1 MFTISYYKTEDT
13 KVMVVTLHAI
23 KQTII
28 LQPGFFYKITGVD
41 RKVISGCNDFNGTIL
56 VDLGFVFPF
65 KSDRKIG

>member
-1 MFTISYYKTEDT
+1 
-13 KVMVVTLHAI
+13 MVVTLLAL

-41 RKVISGCNDFNGTIL
+41 RKVMVGCGEFSGTIL

-65 KSDRKIG
+65 KSDRKIV